1 MNTDKEDEQMEA
13 LLRPYAAEV
22 LDHPNFRRTKDFIQ
36 HSNVSVYHHVLH
48 VACCALEIDRRL
60 HLGCDRCQ
68 LVRAA
73 LLHDY
78 FLYDWHEHD
87 APGNKHPRLHGF
99 YHPGIAARNA
109 KKDFN
114 LTERELDAIR
124 KHMWPLTVIPPKTPE
139 GYVVMYADKYCSLRE
154 TCKNYKK
161 MIPEIRL

>member
-1 MNTDKEDEQMEA
+1 M
-13 LLRPYAAEV
+13 
-22 LDHPNFRRTKDFIQ
+22 
-36 HSNVSVYHHVLH
+36 
-48 VACCALEIDRRL
+48 
-60 HLGCDRCQ
+60 
-68 LVRAA
+68 RAA

-124 KHMWPLTVIPPKTPE
+124 KHMWPLTILPPSHRESWVIT
-139 GYVVMYADKYCSLRE
+139 MADKYVSSLEVLKGR
-154 TCKNYKK
+154 
-161 MIPEIRL
+161 

>member
-1 MNTDKEDEQMEA
+1 MEA

-36 HSNVSVYHHVLH
+36 HSDVSVYHHVLH

-87 APGNKHPRLHGF
+87 APENKHPRLHGF
-99 YHPGIAARNA
+99 YHPGIAARDVRPSMA
-109 KKDFN
+109 ESI
-114 LTERELDAIR
+114 LAR
-124 KHMWPLTVIPPKTPE
+124 
-139 GYVVMYADKYCSLRE
+139 
-154 TCKNYKK
+154 
-161 MIPEIRL
+161 